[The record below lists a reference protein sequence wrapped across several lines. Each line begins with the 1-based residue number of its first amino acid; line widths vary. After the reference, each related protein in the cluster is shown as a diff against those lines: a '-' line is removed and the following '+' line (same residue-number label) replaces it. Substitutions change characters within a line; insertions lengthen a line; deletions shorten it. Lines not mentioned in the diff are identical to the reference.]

1 MHIKLIINF
10 FRGYLNII
18 KVVSYFY
25 FISINNYSKH

>member
-25 FISINNYSKH
+25 FISIIY